1 MFKHM
6 FSLSVSLSQLYGIGK
21 GKVVKAI
28 QNYVNLNKLGE
39 IHESIGNV
47 CNECAQI
54 MLAYY
59 GA

>member
-1 MFKHM
+1 MT
-6 FSLSVSLSQLYGIGK
+6 LSHLYGIGK

-28 QNYVNLNKLGE
+28 QNYVNLNKLGD

-47 CNECAQI
+47 YNECAQL
-54 MLAYY
+54 MLACY